1 MAQVKAEQ
9 QPPAATGTTLI
20 VLVGLGIAFLLFMA
34 FLNVVKSGNLLNESN
49 LLYAALIFYA
59 GAGALYL
66 GFGVTGTE
74 SYVKFASFATWLGLI
89 ANTGA
94 VAHRWYEAG
103 HPPFSSVYE
112 MLLSFVWTLAALTLV
127 AEKKYHVKVIGTV
140 TMPVAIVGVV
150 LMQLLRTDVHPL
162 VPALQ
167 STWLHVHVT
176 LAMLAYA
183 ACALSFA
190 LGMMFL
196 IQDKMKTETFLA
208 VTTAST
214 LAIYAGIVFTRFEK
228 WGGLNV
234 SAWDADRKSEV
245 FLSRG
250 VRLFVTIPD
259 LGWLMVLASL
269 LVAAPLS
276 LYLVSRRAKIAW
288 YLRSLP
294 ARSSDAYRAIL
305 QIFSLRRS
313 DQVSATEAWIKINP
327 EPQNEESWILVANRA
342 VFVSILLQVMALV
355 MFLVRT
361 RDSRYLS
368 LDDQGLY
375 PTSLA
380 ASPFIL
386 SGLIGGVFM
395 SLLYLLLL
403 WRRPDLER
411 LLPSADDLDRITYK
425 TIGIAFPLLTLM
437 IAAGAYWANQTW
449 GSYWSWDPK
458 ETWAAITWL
467 VYAGYL
473 HMRVTRGWRGR
484 RAAYFAILG
493 FGVVMFT
500 FFGVTYLLP
509 GLHAYA

>member
-1 MAQVKAEQ
+1 MARAKSEAQ
-9 QPPAATGTTLI
+9 QPASGMTLI
-20 VLVGLGIAFLLFMA
+20 VMVGLAIAFLLFMA
-34 FLNVVKSGNLLNESN
+34 FLNVVKSGNLLSETD
-49 LLYAALIFYA
+49 LLFATLIFYA
-59 GAGALYL
+59 GGTALYL
-66 GFGVTGTE
+66 GFGVTGTA
-74 SYVKFASFATWLGLI
+74 SYLKFASLATWLGLA
-89 ANTGA
+89 ANTAA

-127 AEKKYHVKVIGTV
+127 AEKKYDVKVIGTV

-190 LGMMFL
+190 LAMMFL
-196 IQDKMKTETFLA
+196 IKDKMKTDTFLA
-208 VTTAST
+208 VTSAST
-214 LAIYAGIVFTRFEK
+214 LAIYASIVLTRFEK
-228 WGGLNV
+228 WGGLSLAGWNPEQ
-234 SAWDADRKSEV
+234 KSEI
-245 FLSRG
+245 FISRG
-250 VRLFVTIPD
+250 VRLFVNVPD
-259 LGWLMVLASL
+259 LGWLMTLTFLVVASPLVFYGLARWKKDDGFL
-269 LVAAPLS
+269 TLG
-276 LYLVSRRAKIAW
+276 
-288 YLRSLP
+288 
-294 ARSSDAYRAIL
+294 
-305 QIFSLRRS
+305 
-313 DQVSATEAWIKINP
+313 
-327 EPQNEESWILVANRA
+327 NRA
-342 VFVSILLQVMALV
+342 VFVSVLLQVMTLV
-355 MFLVRT
+355 MFLLRAN
-361 RDSRYLS
+361 DGRYPS
-368 LDDQGLY
+368 LDADGLF

-386 SGLIGGVFM
+386 SGLVGGVFI

-411 LLPSADDLDRITYK
+411 LLPSPDNLDRITYK
-425 TIGIAFPLLTLM
+425 TICLAFPLLTLM

-467 VYAGYL
+467 VYALYL
-473 HMRVTRGWRGR
+473 HMRITRGWRGR
-484 RAAYFAILG
+484 RAAYFAIAG
-493 FGVVMFT
+493 FAVVMFT

>member
-1 MAQVKAEQ
+1 MARARVEQ
-9 QPPAATGTTLI
+9 QPTTSGSALI
-20 VLVGLGIAFLLFMA
+20 VGVGLTVVFLLFIA

-66 GFGVTGTE
+66 GFGVTGIA
-74 SYVKFASFATWLGLI
+74 SYVRWASLATWAGLA

-103 HPPFSSVYE
+103 HPPFASIYE
-112 MLLSFVWTLAALTLV
+112 MLLSFVWTLAVLTLI
-127 AEKKYHVKVIGTV
+127 AEKKFGVKVIGTV

-190 LGMMFL
+190 LAMMFL
-196 IQDKMKTETFLA
+196 IQDRVETSTFLA
-208 VTTAST
+208 ATSLFTVG
-214 LAIYAGIVFTRFEK
+214 IYLGILTRFEK
-228 WGGLNV
+228 WGGLSV
-234 SAWDADRKSEV
+234 IAWNADERSEV

-259 LGWLMVLASL
+259 LGWLMLLVLLVTAAPFALYVLAR
-269 LVAAPLS
+269 V
-276 LYLVSRRAKIAW
+276 RKEDAW
-288 YLRSLP
+288 L
-294 ARSSDAYRAIL
+294 
-305 QIFSLRRS
+305 
-313 DQVSATEAWIKINP
+313 AT
-327 EPQNEESWILVANRA
+327 ANRT
-342 VFVSILLQVMALV
+342 VFVSILLQVIALASFV
-355 MFLVRT
+355 LRAH
-361 RDSRYLS
+361 SGQYAS
-368 LDDQGLY
+368 LDAEGLY
-375 PTSLA
+375 ATSLA

-386 SGLIGGVFM
+386 SGLVGGIFA

-411 LLPSADDLDRITYK
+411 LLPSTENLDRITYK
-425 TIGIAFPLLTLM
+425 TICIAFPLLTLM
-437 IAAGAYWANQTW
+437 IAAGAYWANRTW

-473 HMRVTRGWRGR
+473 HMRITRGWRGR

-493 FGVVMFT
+493 FAVVMFT

>member
-1 MAQVKAEQ
+1 MARVRAEQ
-9 QPPAATGTTLI
+9 QAAATGATL
-20 VLVGLGIAFLLFMA
+20 VTLVGLSIAFLLFIA
-34 FLNVVKSGNLLNESN
+34 FLNVVKSGNLLSEAN
-49 LLYAALIFYA
+49 LLYAALIFYS

-66 GFGVTGTE
+66 GFGVTGTP
-74 SYVKFASFATWLGLI
+74 SYIKFASLATWVGLL
-89 ANTGA
+89 ANTAA

-103 HPPFSSVYE
+103 HPPFASIYE
-112 MLLSFVWTLAALTLV
+112 MLLSFVWTLAVLTLV
-127 AEKKYHVKVIGTV
+127 AEKKYGVKVIGTV

-190 LGMMFL
+190 LAMMYL
-196 IQDKMKTETFLA
+196 IQDKVGTETFLA
-208 VTTAST
+208 ATSLFTIATYV
-214 LAIYAGIVFTRFEK
+214 GILTRFEK
-228 WGGLNV
+228 GGLSV
-234 SAWDADRKSEV
+234 AAWNSEEKSEI
-245 FLSRG
+245 FLARG

-259 LGWLMVLASL
+259 LGWLMLVVLAA
-269 LVAAPLS
+269 VAAPFV
-276 LYLVSRRAKIAW
+276 LYLVSRWRKDESL
-288 YLRSLP
+288 LRL
-294 ARSSDAYRAIL
+294 
-305 QIFSLRRS
+305 
-313 DQVSATEAWIKINP
+313 
-327 EPQNEESWILVANRA
+327 ANRA
-342 VFVSILLQVMALV
+342 VFIAILLQALTLV
-355 MFLVRT
+355 FFLLRVR
-361 RDSRYLS
+361 DGRYGS
-368 LDDQGLY
+368 LDADGLF

-386 SGLIGGVFM
+386 SGLIGGIFV

-403 WRRPDLER
+403 WRREDLQR
-411 LLPSADDLDRITYK
+411 MLPSAEDLDRITYK
-425 TIGIAFPLLTLM
+425 TIAIAFPLLTLM
-437 IAAGAYWANQTW
+437 IAAGAYWANRTW

-473 HMRVTRGWRGR
+473 HMRITRGWRGR

-493 FGVVMFT
+493 FAVVMFT

>member
-1 MAQVKAEQ
+1 MARARAEQ
-9 QPPAATGTTLI
+9 QQATGTTLI
-20 VLVGLGIAFLLFMA
+20 VLVGLSIAFLLFMA
-34 FLNVVKSGNLLNESN
+34 FLNVVKSGNLLNEAN
-49 LLYAALIFYA
+49 MLYAALIFYS

-66 GFGVTGTE
+66 GFGVTGIE
-74 SYVKFASFATWLGLI
+74 SYVRFASLATWAGLL

-103 HPPFSSVYE
+103 HPPFASVYE
-112 MLLSFVWTLAALTLV
+112 MLLSFVWTLAALTLI
-127 AEKKYHVKVIGTV
+127 AEKKYDVKVIGTV

-190 LGMMFL
+190 LAMMFL
-196 IQDKMKTETFLA
+196 IQDEMKTETFLA
-208 VTTAST
+208 TTSLFVTLTYVGV
-214 LAIYAGIVFTRFEK
+214 LTRFEK
-228 WGGLNV
+228 WGGMSV
-234 SAWDADRKSEV
+234 AAWDVENKHEI
-245 FLSRG
+245 FIG
-250 VRLFVTIPD
+250 KGMRLFVVIPN
-259 LGWLMVLASL
+259 LGWLMLLVLLA
-269 LVAAPLS
+269 VAAPAV
-276 LYLVSRRAKIAW
+276 LYLISRRKQIPWAIQYAPRLIEDALKNLIFFW
-288 YLRSLP
+288 RSEISQTAEIWLSQNP
-294 ARSSDAYRAIL
+294 A
-305 QIFSLRRS
+305 
-313 DQVSATEAWIKINP
+313 P
-327 EPQNEESWILVANRA
+327 ENDESYIPTANRA
-342 VFVSILLQVMALV
+342 VFVSILLQVLALV
-355 MFLVRT
+355 SFLLRT
-361 RDSRYLS
+361 RDGHYGS
-368 LDDQGLY
+368 LDAEGIFA
-375 PTSLA
+375 TSLA

-386 SGLIGGVFM
+386 SGLVGGIFV

-411 LLPSADDLDRITYK
+411 MLPSADNLDRITYR
-425 TIGIAFPLLTLM
+425 TIAIAFPLLTLM
-437 IAAGAYWANQTW
+437 IAAGAYWANRTW

-473 HMRVTRGWRGR
+473 HMRITRGWRGR

-493 FGVVMFT
+493 FAVVMFT

>member
-1 MAQVKAEQ
+1 MARARVEQ
-9 QPPAATGTTLI
+9 QPATTGTSL
-20 VLVGLGIAFLLFMA
+20 VVMVGLGVAFLLFMA
-34 FLNVVKSGNLLNESN
+34 FLNVVKSGNLVNESN

-66 GFGVTGTE
+66 GFGVTGTDA
-74 SYVKFASFATWLGLI
+74 YVRFASLATWAGLA

-103 HPPFSSVYE
+103 HPPFASIYE
-112 MLLSFVWTLAALTLV
+112 MLLMFVWTLAILTLV
-127 AEKKYHVKVIGTV
+127 AEKKFGVKVIGTV

-190 LGMMFL
+190 LAMMFL
-196 IQDKMKTETFLA
+196 IQDGIKTETFLA
-208 VTTAST
+208 ATSLFTMGVY
-214 LAIYAGIVFTRFEK
+214 IGILTRFEK
-228 WGGLNV
+228 WGGLSV
-234 SAWDADRKSEV
+234 IAWNAQEKSEM
-245 FLSRG
+245 FLQRG
-250 VRLFVTIPD
+250 VRLFVVIPD
-259 LGWLMVLASL
+259 LGWLMSLVL
-269 LVAAPLS
+269 LVAAAPFV
-276 LYLVSRRAKIAW
+276 LYLIGRVQK
-288 YLRSLP
+288 
-294 ARSSDAYRAIL
+294 
-305 QIFSLRRS
+305 
-313 DQVSATEAWIKINP
+313 
-327 EPQNEESWILVANRA
+327 NESFFTIANRA
-342 VFVSILLQVMALV
+342 VFVSILLQILALLV
-355 MFLVRT
+355 FLLRART
-361 RDSRYLS
+361 GQYAS
-368 LDDQGLY
+368 LDAEGLY

-386 SGLIGGVFM
+386 SGLVGGIFN

-403 WRRPDLER
+403 WRRADLER
-411 LLPSADDLDRITYK
+411 LLPTPAALDRITYK
-425 TIGIAFPLLTLM
+425 TICIAFPLLTLM
-437 IAAGAYWANQTW
+437 IAAGAYWANRTW

-473 HMRVTRGWRGR
+473 HMRITRGWRGR

-493 FGVVMFT
+493 FAVVMFT

>member
-1 MAQVKAEQ
+1 MTRARVEQ
-9 QPPAATGTTLI
+9 QQAAATGTTLI
-20 VLVGLGIAFLLFMA
+20 VMVGLGIAFLLFIA
-34 FLNVVKSGNLLNESN
+34 FLNVVKGGNILNESN

-66 GFGVTGTE
+66 GFGVTGTD
-74 SYVKFASFATWLGLI
+74 SYVRFASLATWLGLA

-103 HPPFSSVYE
+103 HPPFASIYE
-112 MLLSFVWTLAALTLV
+112 MLLSFVWTLAILTLV
-127 AEKKYHVKVIGTV
+127 AEKKFGVKVIGTV

-150 LMQLLRTDVHPL
+150 LMQLLRTEVHPL

-190 LGMMFL
+190 LALMFL
-196 IQDKMKTETFLA
+196 IQDKVRNETFLA
-208 VTTAST
+208 ATSLFGIGV
-214 LAIYAGIVFTRFEK
+214 YAGILTRFEN
-228 WGGLNV
+228 WGGLSV
-234 SAWDADRKSEV
+234 IAWNAQEKSEV
-245 FLSRG
+245 FLQRN
-250 VRLFVTIPD
+250 VRLFVVIPD
-259 LGWLMVLASL
+259 LGWLML
-269 LVAAPLS
+269 LVFLVVAAPFV
-276 LYLVSRRAKIAW
+276 LYLAGK
-288 YLRSLP
+288 LN
-294 ARSSDAYRAIL
+294 
-305 QIFSLRRS
+305 
-313 DQVSATEAWIKINP
+313 K
-327 EPQNEESWILVANRA
+327 NENLFTLANRA
-342 VFVSILLQVMALV
+342 VFISILLQVVALLV
-355 MFLVRT
+355 FLLRA
-361 RDSRYLS
+361 RNAQYSS
-368 LDDQGLY
+368 LDAEGLFA
-375 PTSLA
+375 TSLA

-386 SGLIGGVFM
+386 SGLVGGIFS

-411 LLPSADDLDRITYK
+411 LLPSAEALDRITYK
-425 TIGIAFPLLTLM
+425 TICIAFPLLTLM
-437 IAAGAYWANQTW
+437 IAAGAYWANRTW

-473 HMRVTRGWRGR
+473 HMRITRGWRGR

-493 FGVVMFT
+493 FAVVMFT

-509 GLHAYA
+509 GMHAYA

>member
-1 MAQVKAEQ
+1 MERAKVEQ
-9 QPPAATGTTLI
+9 HPATGATLL
-20 VLVGLGIAFLLFMA
+20 VMVGLSIAFLLFIA
-34 FLNVVKSGNLLNESN
+34 FLNVVKSGNILSEAN
-49 LLYAALIFYA
+49 LLYGALVFYA

-74 SYVKFASFATWLGLI
+74 SYIKFASLATWAGLI
-89 ANTGA
+89 ANTAA

-103 HPPFSSVYE
+103 HPPFASLYE

-127 AEKKYHVKVIGTV
+127 AEKRYGVKVIGTV

-150 LMQLLRTDVHPL
+150 LMQLLRSDVRPL

-190 LGMMFL
+190 LAMMFL
-196 IQDKMKTETFLA
+196 IQDKVSTDTFLA
-208 VTTAST
+208 GTSIFTIG
-214 LAIYAGIVFTRFEK
+214 IYAAVLTRFER
-228 WGGLNV
+228 WGGFNV
-234 SAWDADRKSEV
+234 VAWDAENKQEV
-245 FLSRG
+245 FISRG

-259 LGWLMVLASL
+259 LGWLML
-269 LVAAPLS
+269 LVFCAVAAPL
-276 LYLVSRRAKIAW
+276 
-288 YLRSLP
+288 
-294 ARSSDAYRAIL
+294 
-305 QIFSLRRS
+305 IFYVLGRVKKSENFLS
-313 DQVSATEAWIKINP
+313 I
-327 EPQNEESWILVANRA
+327 ANRA
-342 VFVSILLQVMALV
+342 IFISILLQSLALV
-355 MFLVRT
+355 FFLLRVRN
-361 RDSRYLS
+361 SQYPS
-368 LDDQGLY
+368 LDAEGLY

-386 SGLIGGVFM
+386 AALVGGIFAN
-395 SLLYLLLL
+395 LLYLLLL
-403 WRRPDLER
+403 WRRTDLESH
-411 LLPSADDLDRITYK
+411 LPDADALDRITYK
-425 TIGIAFPLLTLM
+425 TICIAFPLLTLM
-437 IAAGAYWANQTW
+437 IAAGAYWANRAW
-449 GSYWSWDPK
+449 GSYWNWDPK

-473 HMRVTRGWRGR
+473 HMRITRGWRGR

-493 FGVVMFT
+493 FAVVMFT

>member
-1 MAQVKAEQ
+1 MSRAKVEQ
-9 QPPAATGTTLI
+9 HPATGMTL
-20 VLVGLGIAFLLFMA
+20 VVMVGLSIAFLLFIA
-34 FLNVVKSGNLLNESN
+34 FLNVVKSGSVLSEAN
-49 LLYAALIFYA
+49 LLYAALVFYA

-74 SYVKFASFATWLGLI
+74 SYIKFASLATWAGLI

-103 HPPFSSVYE
+103 HPPFASLYE

-127 AEKKYHVKVIGTV
+127 AEKKYGVRVIGTV

-150 LMQLLRTDVHPL
+150 LMQLLRSEVRPL

-190 LGMMFL
+190 LAMMFL
-196 IQDKMKTETFLA
+196 IQDRLKTETFLA
-208 VTTAST
+208 GTSIFT
-214 LAIYAGIVFTRFEK
+214 LGVYAAILTRFER

-234 SAWDADRKSEV
+234 VAWDAENKTEV
-245 FLSRG
+245 FISRG

-259 LGWLMVLASL
+259 LGWLML
-269 LVAAPLS
+269 LVFAAVAAPLV
-276 LYLVSRRAKIAW
+276 LY
-288 YLRSLP
+288 
-294 ARSSDAYRAIL
+294 IL
-305 QIFSLRRS
+305 ASFKKDEGFL
-313 DQVSATEAWIKINP
+313 A
-327 EPQNEESWILVANRA
+327 LANRA
-342 VFVSILLQVMALV
+342 VFISILLQSLALV
-355 MFLVRT
+355 FFLLRT
-361 RDSRYLS
+361 RDGRYPS
-368 LDDQGLY
+368 LDAEGLY
-375 PTSLA
+375 PTALA

-386 SGLIGGVFM
+386 AALVSGIFAN
-395 SLLYLLLL
+395 LLYLLLL
-403 WRRPDLER
+403 WRRDDLER
-411 LLPSADDLDRITYK
+411 LLPDADSLDRITYK
-425 TIGIAFPLLTLM
+425 TICIAFPLLTLM
-437 IAAGAYWANQTW
+437 IAAGAYWANRAW

-473 HMRVTRGWRGR
+473 HMRITRGWRGR

-493 FGVVMFT
+493 FGVVMF
-500 FFGVTYLLP
+500 LSLI
-509 GLHAYA
+509 HI

>member
-1 MAQVKAEQ
+1 MARAKAEPQ
-9 QPPAATGTTLI
+9 QPATGTTLI
-20 VLVGLGIAFLLFMA
+20 VLVGLAIAFLLFMA
-34 FLNVVKSGNLLNESN
+34 FLNVVKSGNLLSETN
-49 LLYAALIFYA
+49 LLFATLIFYA

-74 SYVKFASFATWLGLI
+74 SYVRFASLATWLGLL
-89 ANTGA
+89 ANTAA

-103 HPPFSSVYE
+103 HPPFASVYE
-112 MLLSFVWTLAALTLV
+112 MLLSFVWTLAALTLI
-127 AEKKYHVKVIGTV
+127 AEKKYGVKVIGTV
-140 TMPVAIVGVV
+140 TMPVAIMGVV

-190 LGMMFL
+190 LAAMFL

-208 VTTAST
+208 LTSAST
-214 LAIYAGIVFTRFEK
+214 LAIYASVVLTRFEK
-228 WGGLNV
+228 GGGLSLV
-234 SAWDADRKSEV
+234 AWNPEQKSEV
-245 FLSRG
+245 FLSQG

-259 LGWLMVLASL
+259 LGWLLALTL
-269 LVAAPLS
+269 LVVASPLV
-276 LYLVSRRAKIAW
+276 LYGL
-288 YLRSLP
+288 
-294 ARSSDAYRAIL
+294 ARSKNDAKFKDGFL
-305 QIFSLRRS
+305 TL
-313 DQVSATEAWIKINP
+313 
-327 EPQNEESWILVANRA
+327 ANRA
-342 VFVSILLQVMALV
+342 VFLSILLQVMTLV
-355 MFLVRT
+355 MFLVRA
-361 RDSRYLS
+361 RDGSYPS
-368 LDDQGLY
+368 LDADGLF

-386 SGLIGGVFM
+386 SGLVGGVFI

-403 WRRPDLER
+403 WRRTDLER
-411 LLPSADDLDRITYK
+411 LLPSADNLDRITYK
-425 TIGIAFPLLTLM
+425 TICLAFPLLTLM

-467 VYAGYL
+467 VYALYL
-473 HMRVTRGWRGR
+473 HMRITRGWRGR
-484 RAAYFAILG
+484 RAAYFAIAG
-493 FGVVMFT
+493 FAVVMFT

>member
-1 MAQVKAEQ
+1 MARTRVEQ
-9 QPPAATGTTLI
+9 QPAATGTTL
-20 VLVGLGIAFLLFMA
+20 VVMVGLSVAFLLFMA
-34 FLNVVKSGNLLNESN
+34 FLNVVKTGNLLNESN

-66 GFGVTGTE
+66 GFGVTGIP
-74 SYVKFASFATWLGLI
+74 SYIRFASLATWAGLV

-103 HPPFSSVYE
+103 HPPFASIYE
-112 MLLSFVWTLAALTLV
+112 MLLSFVWTLAALTLI
-127 AEKKYHVKVIGTV
+127 AEKKYGVKVIGTV

-150 LMQLLRTDVHPL
+150 LMQLLRTEVHPL

-190 LGMMFL
+190 LAMMFL
-196 IQDKMKTETFLA
+196 IQDQMKTETFLA
-208 VTTAST
+208 ATSLFSIAT
-214 LAIYAGIVFTRFEK
+214 YAGILTRFEK

-234 SAWDADRKSEV
+234 IGWNAEQKSEI
-245 FLSRG
+245 FLAKG
-250 VRLFVTIPD
+250 VRLFVVIPD
-259 LGWLMVLASL
+259 LGWLMLVVLVA
-269 LVAAPLS
+269 VAAPFV
-276 LYLVSRRAKIAW
+276 LYLA
-288 YLRSLP
+288 
-294 ARSSDAYRAIL
+294 ARLKED
-305 QIFSLRRS
+305 
-313 DQVSATEAWIKINP
+313 
-327 EPQNEESWILVANRA
+327 ESFLAMANRA
-342 VFVSILLQVMALV
+342 VFVSILLQV
-355 MFLVRT
+355 
-361 RDSRYLS
+361 LS
-368 LDDQGLY
+368 LVFFLLRVRDGRYPSLDADGLF
-375 PTSLA
+375 PTSLQ

-386 SGLIGGVFM
+386 SGLVGGIFV

-403 WRRPDLER
+403 WRRTDLQR
-411 LLPSADDLDRITYK
+411 MLPSSEDLDRITYK
-425 TIGIAFPLLTLM
+425 TIAIAFPLLTLM
-437 IAAGAYWANQTW
+437 IAAGAYWANRTW

-473 HMRVTRGWRGR
+473 HMRITRGWRGR
-484 RAAYFAILG
+484 RAAYLAILG